1 MKQLTSKM
9 RTRLKIVGAT
19 ATAVFSLASVF
30 TGTYAWF
37 SSNKFVS
44 ANGAM
49 VTIKAIDANIE
60 SVTLYKFNYAED
72 GFGGYDYLFPELG
85 GVGAYQFDD
94 SADRQSFGEV
104 VHNDETGEDEWKPVT
119 MMNLYDPLNDTITG
133 RGLIS
138 LNSNTVFKIV
148 LSSDS
153 HANSSIPIKIEALSI
168 QSQKTKRS
176 DEIWLSSCV
185 DFDFFL
191 PSALSDPRLVTDGYK
206 NYLPSETDAYL
217 PQDTTFE
224 NQYEEDYYKI
234 SYLASLNET
243 HYHFYGS
250 SNLSVNIASEIITFV
265 DGYATIYINLN
276 YAPTELVRYENS
288 LSVDDTVKAVYD
300 FVFSIS

>member
-1 MKQLTSKM
+1 MKQLTSKT

-19 ATAVFSLASVF
+19 ATAVFSLATVF
-30 TGTYAWF
+30 TATYAWF
-37 SSNKFVS
+37 STNKIVS

-138 LNSNTVFKIV
+138 LNSNTVFKVV
-148 LSSDS
+148 LSSTS
-153 HANSSIPIKIEALSI
+153 LANSSLPIKVEALSI
-168 QSQKTKRS
+168 RSQKTKQS

-243 HYHFYGS
+243 HSHFYGS

-265 DGYATIYINLN
+265 DGYATIYINMN
-276 YAPTELVRYENS
+276 YAPTELVRYEDS

-300 FVFSIS
+300 FLFSIS